1 MKKILTLAALAVLT
15 IALSARA
22 LDDGKTRG
30 EKKISGTIARVDT
43 SSRALTVADAKGVNW
58 QILWSDATKVM
69 GGELKEGASVELGYV
84 ESENRNVASWIRVQ
98 EAKK

>member
-1 MKKILTLAALAVLT
+1 MKKVLTLAALAVLT

-22 LDDGKTRG
+22 LDDGKSRG

-58 QILWSDATKVM
+58 QITWNDATKVM
-69 GGELKEGASVELGYV
+69 GGELKEGASVELGYI
-84 ESENRNVASWIRVQ
+84 ESENRNLASWIRVQ